1 MLLTIV
7 KELHKLCNLA
17 VSFKSQLITNQLLAV
32 ISYLTKVCTILIGL
46 WLFILSGHVTPLRT
60 CLPRVNWDDSR
71 GNTRLNRTALL
82 SLYTSRESKRVNA
95 TCQANPTTVQGWC
108 QKYFKIL
115 GILSNQMLSFFS
127 ANYTHINVSTGTQPV
142 KSNSTNSTET
152 FQPHKCLLISG

>member
-60 CLPRVNWDDSR
+60 CLPRVNWDD
-71 GNTRLNRTALL
+71 TRLNRTALL
-82 SLYTSRESKRVNA
+82 SLYTSRESKRVNG
-95 TCQANPTTVQGWC
+95 TCQPNPTTLQGWC
-108 QKYFKIL
+108 QKYSKIL
-115 GILSNQMLSFFS
+115 DIVSNQMLSFFS
-127 ANYTHINVSTGTQPV
+127 ANYAHINVSTGTQPV
-142 KSNSTNSTET
+142 KSNSTET